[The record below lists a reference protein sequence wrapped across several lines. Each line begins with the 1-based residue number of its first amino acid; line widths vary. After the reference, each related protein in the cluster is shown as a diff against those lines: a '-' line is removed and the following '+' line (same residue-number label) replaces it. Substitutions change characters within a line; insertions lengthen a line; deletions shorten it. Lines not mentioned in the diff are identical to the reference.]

1 MSECMQTCQKLQ
13 HARAPRIETL
23 DELYVIAKKIAE
35 VVYQP
40 GTQNLY
46 PQSHSPAIWLAIT
59 EEDDDKWTAA
69 DTVTI
74 VLPNCGQTR
83 TRDTWGCC
91 HSGRSGNQPRARTT
105 SCWDN

>member
-1 MSECMQTCQKLQ
+1 MSECMETCQKLQ

-35 VVYQP
+35 VVYLP

-59 EEDDDKWTAA
+59 EEEDDKWLDWYTKTEVNLLAGLS
-69 DTVTI
+69 D
-74 VLPNCGQTR
+74 
-83 TRDTWGCC
+83 
-91 HSGRSGNQPRARTT
+91 NQGMGTFYGHFHI
-105 SCWDN
+105 SKISSLDNTG